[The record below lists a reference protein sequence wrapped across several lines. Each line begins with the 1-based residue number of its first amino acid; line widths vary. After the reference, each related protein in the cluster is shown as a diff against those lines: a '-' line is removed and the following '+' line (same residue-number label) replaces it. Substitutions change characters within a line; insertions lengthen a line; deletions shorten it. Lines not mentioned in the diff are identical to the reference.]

1 MYRLLL
7 VDDEN
12 DIREGLQE
20 VIDFS
25 SYGFEVVGE
34 ATNGLEA
41 VQACERLEPN
51 LVVTDIRMP
60 LMDGLTMCR
69 RVQKM
74 LPTTRFIILSGY
86 DDFEYARQ
94 AISMNCLGYLLK
106 PISSVEF
113 REMLEKARARLDEEF
128 AQRRDMDR
136 LREHFRTSLPYLR
149 EMLLSSLLT
158 GAIGVEEAQQAA
170 RRYELPLSAQQYV
183 LAMIRPQEI
192 AQSQESIHEPE
203 LLYFAMMNIAQEIL
217 QAHTTAHVFHYH
229 GELAALMLLDSAEED
244 AFPACVDWLEEM
256 RQTAGHYLE
265 TRVLVGVSAPVRRLE
280 HLHSCAEQAL
290 SALDQCAILDDG
302 SLLCVTDLE
311 PGSQRRLAIG
321 DLYQR
326 RLGKALKLGD
336 MEDVRSILE
345 GLLGECRE
353 AKPTPAMYR
362 AYLLEICMMLL
373 RTARDVSVEID
384 LSACLD
390 QLMTCPPPEQ
400 AFRLLMEMSTRFSA
414 QVTEDRASSSRLLAR
429 QAEEYLAA
437 NYQDPELTMEKLCG
451 QLHISPS
458 YFSVLFKRE
467 IKKTFVQYLTE
478 LRMDKAMSLLTSTE
492 MKTVQIAREV
502 GIPDPSYFSYSFK
515 KSFGISP
522 SQARKRE
529 GTAL

>member
-7 VDDEN
+7 VDDES

-20 VIDFS
+20 VVDFA

-34 ATNGLEA
+34 STNGLEA
-41 VQACERLEPN
+41 VQACERLEPD

-74 LPTTRFIILSGY
+74 LPTIRFIILSGY

-94 AISMNCLGYLLK
+94 AVSLNCLGYLLK

-128 AQRRDMDR
+128 SQRRDLSR

-149 EMLLSSLLT
+149 EMLLSSLLS
-158 GAIGVEEAQQAA
+158 GAIGVEEALQTAQ
-170 RRYELPLSAQQYV
+170 RYELPLAAQQYV
-183 LAMIRPQEI
+183 LAMIRPQEKPN
-192 AQSQESIHEPE
+192 SQETIHEPE

-217 QAHTTAHVFHYH
+217 QSYTVAHVFHYH
-229 GELAALMLLDSAEED
+229 GELAALILLESKEEN
-244 AFPACVDWLEEM
+244 AFPACVDWLEEV
-256 RQTAGHYLE
+256 RQAVSHYLE
-265 TRVLVGVSAPVRRLE
+265 IRAMVGVSALVMRLD
-280 HLHSCAEQAL
+280 HLHSCAVQAL

-302 SLLCVTDLE
+302 ALLCATDLE
-311 PGSQRRLAIG
+311 PGSQQRLVLG
-321 DLYQR
+321 DLCQR

-336 MEDVRSILE
+336 MGDVRCILE
-345 GLLGECRE
+345 GLLSECRE
-353 AKPTPAMYR
+353 AKPTPAVYR

-384 LSACLD
+384 LSGYLD
-390 QLMTCPPPEQ
+390 QLMNCPPPEQ
-400 AFRLLMEMSTRFSA
+400 AFKLLMEMSQRFSA
-414 QVTEDRASSSRLLAR
+414 QVTEDRASSSRSLAR
-429 QAEEYLAA
+429 QAVEYMAA

-467 IKKTFVQYLTE
+467 TKKTFVQYLTE
-478 LRMDKAMSLLTSTE
+478 LRMDKAMSLLTGTE
-492 MKTVQIAREV
+492 MKTVQIAQEV

-529 GTAL
+529 GATL